1 MNKYRVFV
9 TGRTTAEHSCDCEC
23 CTLAAVIELNAA
35 YEAIVDAVDVKAA
48 RALALSGVYDALE
61 QEIPHGYGIDD
72 DMVET
77 TLEVKE
83 LDTLALARLSG
94 HPVLPGFGGAL

>member
-23 CTLAAVIELNAA
+23 CTLAHVIELNAV
-35 YEAIVDAVDVKAA
+35 YEAIVDAVDVKQA
-48 RALALSGVYDALE
+48 REVALSGIYDALE
-61 QEIPHGYGIDD
+61 QEIPHGYLIDD

-77 TLEVKE
+77 MLDVKE
-83 LDTLALARLSG
+83 LDNLALARLSG
-94 HPVLPGFGGAL
+94 HPMLPGFGGAL